1 MCVQQTNI
9 DLENQNKQ
17 TKFFKFENNVKSYK
31 WNYILSKRFL
41 KDMHKF
47 IRNSCIHSIFLD

>member
-31 WNYILSKRFL
+31 
-41 KDMHKF
+41 
-47 IRNSCIHSIFLD
+47 